1 MQNIDPASQLLVD
14 NKKNVKTR
22 ARKSLIIRSGYPT
35 YFLPVLVIPMSL
47 VCGLY
52 ICTFYKLS
60 SFNPN
65 VYHWPCLSGIN
76 PLFRHMAMKI
86 SLVLLQ

>member
-14 NKKNVKTR
+14 NKKNVRTR

-47 VCGLY
+47 VSGLY
-52 ICTFYKLS
+52 VLS
-60 SFNPN
+60 TN
-65 VYHWPCLSGIN
+65 
-76 PLFRHMAMKI
+76 
-86 SLVLLQ
+86 LVLLILTCIIGLV